1 MNDILAPT
9 PEKEMKEMKFDT
21 SETFEIKSD
30 GKIFEL
36 KISLNEKLMFF
47 KVDEKNTFP
56 KEDFN
61 IYLSLE
67 ELGKINR
74 YFIVFET
81 LKEVLES
88 FKLLIDKNNLSIIR
102 DENLIKIKI
111 INPIN
116 NREFFINIPKKEKDL
131 KSEINS
137 IIPYI
142 KSLHDKIELL
152 ENKLNEIYIYKNDL
166 EEIIKE
172 RKLHKQYDLYKSN
185 IINKNEI
192 NLLLNWLEQKNPSK
206 IKLLLDSKIDGDLTD
221 TFYKKCSGKYPTIVL
236 VKTTKG
242 RRFGGYSSISWKD
255 MNGGSCEDKNNFI
268 FSLDKQKKYSIKN
281 PKRAIETYYNYF
293 AFGGGSDFL
302 VENKCTSSTNNYNNN
317 SGTYNTTE
325 KYELNGEYNYTVS
338 SYEVYEIEY

>member
-1 MNDILAPT
+1 MNDIQAPT

-116 NREFFINIPKKEKDL
+116 NK
-131 KSEINS
+131 
-137 IIPYI
+137 
-142 KSLHDKIELL
+142 
-152 ENKLNEIYIYKNDL
+152 
-166 EEIIKE
+166 
-172 RKLHKQYDLYKSN
+172 
-185 IINKNEI
+185 
-192 NLLLNWLEQKNPSK
+192 
-206 IKLLLDSKIDGDLTD
+206 
-221 TFYKKCSGKYPTIVL
+221 
-236 VKTTKG
+236 
-242 RRFGGYSSISWKD
+242 
-255 MNGGSCEDKNNFI
+255 
-268 FSLDKQKKYSIKN
+268 
-281 PKRAIETYYNYF
+281 
-293 AFGGGSDFL
+293 
-302 VENKCTSSTNNYNNN
+302 
-317 SGTYNTTE
+317 
-325 KYELNGEYNYTVS
+325 
-338 SYEVYEIEY
+338 